1 MGDQRSVLLISHEP
15 EASPGMIGAMLRE
28 RGVDVRTHVVLTD
41 PANPSV
47 GFPDP
52 TQFDAVIA
60 FGSFSNAYAEHS
72 RPWVA
77 AEIDYIT
84 RLMELSIPYLGVCF
98 GGQLLSE
105 ALGGS
110 VERAPEGRDE
120 IGVVSIGDVSGM
132 PIPSGPWFTWH
143 EDRILL
149 PDGVE
154 VLARNDNA
162 VQLFRQGNAVGTQ
175 FHPEA
180 DVELVSQWLRIGPDH
195 VPERTSAA
203 ELLGDLTDQA
213 EVLRRNCEQLVDW
226 FFTDVAGAPV

>member
-1 MGDQRSVLLISHEP
+1 MGEGRSVLLISHEP
-15 EASPGMIGAMLRE
+15 EAAPGMIGAMLRE
-28 RGVDVRTHVVLTD
+28 RGVDVRTHVVLAD
-41 PANPSV
+41 PANPSID
-47 GFPDP
+47 FPEP

-77 AEIDYIT
+77 AEIEYIT
-84 RLMELSIPYLGVCF
+84 RVMELGVPYLGVCF

-110 VERAPEGRDE
+110 VERAPAGHDE
-120 IGVVSIGDVSGM
+120 IGIVEISDASDL

-149 PDGVE
+149 PEGVE
-154 VLARNDNA
+154 VLASNDNA
-162 VQLFRQGNAVGTQ
+162 VKLFRRGNAVGTQ

-195 VPERTSAA
+195 VPARTSAA
-203 ELLGDLTDQA
+203 ALIADLSDQA
-213 EVLRRNCEQLVDW
+213 EVLRRNCEQLIDW

>member
-1 MGDQRSVLLISHEP
+1 MGERRSVLLISHEP
-15 EASPGMIGAMLRE
+15 EAAPGMIGAMLRE
-28 RGVDVRTHVVLTD
+28 RGVDVLVHVVLAD
-41 PANPSV
+41 PANPSID
-47 GFPDP
+47 FPSP

-84 RLMELSIPYLGVCF
+84 RVMELNVPYLGVCF

-120 IGVVSIGDVSGM
+120 IGIVTIGDVSGL
-132 PIPSGPWFTWH
+132 PIPTGPWFTWH

-149 PDGVE
+149 PEGVE
-154 VLARNDNA
+154 VLASNDNA

-195 VPERTSAA
+195 VPARTSAA
-203 ELLGDLTDQA
+203 ELIADLSDQA
-213 EVLRRNCEQLVDW
+213 EVLRRNCEQLIDW
-226 FFTDVAGAPV
+226 FFTDVARAPV

>member
-1 MGDQRSVLLISHEP
+1 MGEGRSVLLISHEP
-15 EASPGMIGAMLRE
+15 EAAPGMIGAMLRE
-28 RGVDVRTHVVLTD
+28 RGVDVRTHVVLAD
-41 PANPSV
+41 PANPSID
-47 GFPDP
+47 FPEP
-52 TQFDAVIA
+52 TQFDAAIA

-77 AEIDYIT
+77 AEIEYIT
-84 RLMELSIPYLGVCF
+84 RVMELGVPYLGVCF

-110 VERAPEGRDE
+110 VERAPAGHDE
-120 IGVVSIGDVSGM
+120 IGIVAISDASDL

-149 PDGVE
+149 PEGVE
-154 VLARNDNA
+154 VLASNDNA
-162 VQLFRQGNAVGTQ
+162 VQLFRRGNAVGTQ

-195 VPERTSAA
+195 VPARTSAA
-203 ELLGDLTDQA
+203 ALIADLSDQA
-213 EVLRRNCEQLVDW
+213 EVLRRNCEQLIDW

>member
-1 MGDQRSVLLISHEP
+1 MGEGRSVLLISHEP
-15 EASPGMIGAMLRE
+15 EAAPGMIGAMLRE
-28 RGVDVRTHVVLTD
+28 RGVDVRTHVVLAD
-41 PANPSV
+41 PANPSID
-47 GFPDP
+47 FPKP

-77 AEIDYIT
+77 AEIEYIT
-84 RLMELSIPYLGVCF
+84 RVMELGVPYLGVCF

-110 VERAPEGRDE
+110 VERAPAGHDE
-120 IGVVSIGDVSGM
+120 IGIVAISDASDL

-149 PDGVE
+149 PEGVE
-154 VLARNDNA
+154 VLASNDNA
-162 VQLFRQGNAVGTQ
+162 VHLFRRGNAVGTQ

-195 VPERTSAA
+195 VPARTSAA
-203 ELLGDLTDQA
+203 ALIADLSDQA
-213 EVLRRNCEQLVDW
+213 EALRRNCEQLIDW

>member
-1 MGDQRSVLLISHEP
+1 MGEGRSVLLISHEP
-15 EASPGMIGAMLRE
+15 EAAPGMIGAMLRE
-28 RGVDVRTHVVLTD
+28 RGVDVRTHVVLAD
-41 PANPSV
+41 PANPSID
-47 GFPDP
+47 FPEP

-77 AEIDYIT
+77 AEIEYIT
-84 RLMELSIPYLGVCF
+84 RVMELGVPYLGVCF

-110 VERAPEGRDE
+110 VERAPAGHDE
-120 IGVVSIGDVSGM
+120 IGIVAISDASDL

-149 PDGVE
+149 PEGVE
-154 VLARNDNA
+154 VLASNDNA
-162 VQLFRQGNAVGTQ
+162 VQLFRRGNAVGTQ

-195 VPERTSAA
+195 VPARTSAA
-203 ELLGDLTDQA
+203 ALIADLSDQA
-213 EVLRRNCEQLVDW
+213 EVLRRNCEQLIDW

>member
-15 EASPGMIGAMLRE
+15 EASPGMIGAMLLE

-41 PANPSV
+41 PANPSID
-47 GFPDP
+47 FPDP

-120 IGVVSIGDVSGM
+120 IGVVSIGDVSGL

-203 ELLGDLTDQA
+203 ELLGDLTDQG

>member
-1 MGDQRSVLLISHEP
+1 MAEGRSVLLISHEP
-15 EASPGMIGAMLRE
+15 EAAPGMIGAMLRE
-28 RGVDVRTHVVLTD
+28 RGVDVRTHVVLAD
-41 PANPSV
+41 PANPSTD
-47 GFPDP
+47 FPEP

-77 AEIDYIT
+77 AEIEYIT
-84 RLMELSIPYLGVCF
+84 RVMELGVPYLGVCF

-110 VERAPEGRDE
+110 VERAPAGHDE
-120 IGVVSIGDVSGM
+120 IGIVEISDASDL

-149 PDGVE
+149 PEGVE
-154 VLARNDNA
+154 VLASNDNA
-162 VQLFRQGNAVGTQ
+162 VQLFRRGNAVGTQ

-195 VPERTSAA
+195 VPARTSAA
-203 ELLGDLTDQA
+203 ELIADLSDQA
-213 EVLRRNCEQLVDW
+213 EVLRRNCEQLIDW

>member
-1 MGDQRSVLLISHEP
+1 MGERRSVLLISHEP
-15 EASPGMIGAMLRE
+15 EAAPGMIGVMLRE
-28 RGVDVRTHVVLTD
+28 RGVDVHTHVVLAD
-41 PANPSV
+41 PANPSID
-47 GFPDP
+47 FPEP
-52 TQFDAVIA
+52 TKFDAVIA

-77 AEIDYIT
+77 AEIEYIT
-84 RLMELSIPYLGVCF
+84 RVMELGVPYLGVCF

-110 VERAPEGRDE
+110 VERAPAGHDE
-120 IGVVSIGDVSGM
+120 IGIVEISDASDL

-149 PDGVE
+149 PEGVE
-154 VLARNDNA
+154 VLASNDNA
-162 VQLFRQGNAVGTQ
+162 VQLFRRGNAVGTQ

-195 VPERTSAA
+195 VPARTSAA
-203 ELLGDLTDQA
+203 ALIADLSDQA
-213 EVLRRNCEQLVDW
+213 EVLRRNCEQLIDW

>member
-1 MGDQRSVLLISHEP
+1 MGEGRSVLLISHEP
-15 EASPGMIGAMLRE
+15 EAAPGMIGAMLRE
-28 RGVDVRTHVVLTD
+28 RGVDVRTHVVLAD
-41 PANPSV
+41 PANPSID
-47 GFPDP
+47 FPEP

-77 AEIDYIT
+77 AEIEYIT
-84 RLMELSIPYLGVCF
+84 RVMELGVPYLGVCF

-110 VERAPEGRDE
+110 VERAPAGHDE
-120 IGVVSIGDVSGM
+120 IGIVEISDASDL
-132 PIPSGPWFTWH
+132 PIPSGLWFTWH

-149 PDGVE
+149 PEGVE
-154 VLARNDNA
+154 VLASNDNA
-162 VQLFRQGNAVGTQ
+162 VQLFRRGNAVGTQ

-195 VPERTSAA
+195 VPARTSAA
-203 ELLGDLTDQA
+203 ALIADLSDQA
-213 EVLRRNCEQLVDW
+213 EVLRRNCEQLIDW

>member
-41 PANPSV
+41 PANPSI

>member
-41 PANPSV
+41 PANPSI

-120 IGVVSIGDVSGM
+120 IGVVSIGEVSGM

>member
-41 PANPSV
+41 PANPSI

-162 VQLFRQGNAVGTQ
+162 VQLFRQGNMVGTQ

-203 ELLGDLTDQA
+203 ELLSDLTDQA